1 MVVDGE
7 KCASVVGDGLGGF
20 DLGRPGAVAGVV
32 GRRDDVSVFFGAG
45 LESVDRAI
53 AARRGIEGVDDGP
66 FLGGCVR
73 CGDVESVGLGGL
85 GGARTMEFDLA
96 GDGRRWLLLSGGDRA
111 EKEEESEEAT
121 HGGEV

>member
-7 KCASVVGDGLGGF
+7 KCASIVGDGLGGF

-32 GRRDDVSVFFGAG
+32 GRRDDVAIFFSAG
-45 LESVDRAI
+45 LESVDGTI
-53 AARRGIEGVDDGP
+53 AARGGIEGVDDGP
-66 FLGGCVR
+66 FFRGCV
-73 CGDVESVGLGGL
+73 CGGDVESVGLAGL
-85 GGARTMEFDLA
+85 GGARAVEFDLA

-111 EKEEESEEAT
+111 EEEEESEEAT